1 MQEQSLKYKMITG
14 IVWTA
19 FQKGGA
25 LIIGFIGNIILARLL
40 SPDDYGCIGLLLIF
54 TSIADILIDGGLG
67 VALIQ
72 KKEIKDIYCS
82 TVFTTN
88 LFISIGLFCLL
99 FLLAPN
105 ISRYFDIPILRPML
119 RIECIVI
126 MLQALYIIPSALLNR
141 ALSFKKLAIITISSN
156 IISVVFAVICAY
168 GGLGVWSLVI
178 KNIVLQCS
186 LCLLYWFNGNW
197 KMNFKFSFKSF
208 KVLFKYGSLVGLSNL
223 VESIFANVESFV
235 IGRCYTA
242 KTLGYYS
249 QAKSLGQI
257 PIYSISMVV
266 NQVLFPVLS
275 KLQDQ
280 NSALVHSTR
289 KSLIAI
295 TYIAFPLITLLCIL
309 SKPVIILLY
318 SEKWA
323 PAIPFLQLVCIAGLI
338 NSVIH
343 TNFSVLKSVGCGN
356 LFLFSQVVINFI
368 KLLLMIIGIKF
379 GVMGVLGGH
388 VVGNYIG
395 SGILSFLSGR
405 TIGYGL
411 KKQMLDLF
419 PSFFLSIFLG
429 LVLYLIMS
437 QLAIGHIL
445 TILVVSIVFG
455 MTYLVFSGIFAFEG
469 FKIYKEIIK
478 TRYLKA

>member
-72 KKEIKDIYCS
+72 KKEIKDIDCS

-323 PAIPFLQLVCIAGLI
+323 PAIPFY
-338 NSVIH
+338 N
-343 TNFSVLKSVGCGN
+343 
-356 LFLFSQVVINFI
+356 
-368 KLLLMIIGIKF
+368 
-379 GVMGVLGGH
+379 
-388 VVGNYIG
+388 
-395 SGILSFLSGR
+395 
-405 TIGYGL
+405 
-411 KKQMLDLF
+411 
-419 PSFFLSIFLG
+419 
-429 LVLYLIMS
+429 
-437 QLAIGHIL
+437 
-445 TILVVSIVFG
+445 
-455 MTYLVFSGIFAFEG
+455 
-469 FKIYKEIIK
+469 
-478 TRYLKA
+478 